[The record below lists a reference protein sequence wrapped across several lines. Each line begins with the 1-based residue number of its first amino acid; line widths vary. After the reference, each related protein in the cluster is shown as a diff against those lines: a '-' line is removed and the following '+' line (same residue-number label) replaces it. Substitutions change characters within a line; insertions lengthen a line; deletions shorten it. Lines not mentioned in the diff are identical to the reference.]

1 MQSGRYALGF
11 SLQALERLSEARA
24 EYEKS
29 IELQTLQTES
39 YYPDIA
45 VKPCPSGGRNEEYS
59 SQH

>member
-39 YYPDIA
+39 YYQISP
-45 VKPCPSGGRNEEYS
+45 
-59 SQH
+59 